1 MGCSVGGVEI
11 QANECDIK
19 TCPYLPRVTFTGLT
33 LTPLRL
39 VPNAHSVSP
48 STSQWAGKD
57 IRSSLLGLGLLETTA
72 VHTYLVLL
80 SRRSVKLALHFPP
93 DHNSKEG
100 TMSNQSICGRGAIVI
115 VDLSRTRARYIN
127 RWANISEQALRVQRR
142 SLRLYLQVSCEVLY
156 MPRVERE
163 SRLEH

>member
-1 MGCSVGGVEI
+1 MRYW
-11 QANECDIK
+11 D
-19 TCPYLPRVTFTGLT
+19 L
-33 LTPLRL
+33 
-39 VPNAHSVSP
+39 SVS
-48 STSQWAGKD
+48 STGDLDGGDTDTTTTCSKRVFSISLCFIMDRKD

-115 VDLSRTRARYIN
+115 VELSRTRERYIN